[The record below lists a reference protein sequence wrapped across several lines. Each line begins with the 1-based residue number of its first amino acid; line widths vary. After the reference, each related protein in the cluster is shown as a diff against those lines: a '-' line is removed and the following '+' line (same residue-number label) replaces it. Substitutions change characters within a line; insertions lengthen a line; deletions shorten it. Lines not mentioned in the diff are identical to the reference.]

1 MVANSSVFA
10 SKLMVSF
17 NKRDRLLLKITAFIT
32 KIQRKQAEFK
42 LKKKH
47 GQIQFVR
54 TNCLVAYKLLI
65 FKYLQ
70 TLVQKS
76 RTISICPCYFFFL
89 V

>member
-42 LKKKH
+42 LKKKT
-47 GQIQFVR
+47 R
-54 TNCLVAYKLLI
+54 TN
-65 FKYLQ
+65 
-70 TLVQKS
+70 
-76 RTISICPCYFFFL
+76 SICPDKLSCSL
-89 V
+89 

>member
-10 SKLMVSF
+10 SKLMFSF

-32 KIQRKQAEFK
+32 KIQRKQADFN
-42 LKKKH
+42 LKK
-47 GQIQFVR
+47 I
-54 TNCLVAYKLLI
+54 T
-65 FKYLQ
+65 
-70 TLVQKS
+70 